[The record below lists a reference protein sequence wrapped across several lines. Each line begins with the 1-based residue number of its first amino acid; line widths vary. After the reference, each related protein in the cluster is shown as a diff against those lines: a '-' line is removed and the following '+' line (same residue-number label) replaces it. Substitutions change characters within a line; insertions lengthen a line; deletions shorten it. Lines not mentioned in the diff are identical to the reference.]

1 MGFLSTSDDTVYL
14 LGASTWP
21 GEEAILLQA
30 AQRLTRQGRDVRVI
44 LVPRHAERGAEIG
57 ALVSR
62 YAMSYS
68 QRSNVSQRGS
78 DCVVHIADTTG
89 ELQQLCQCAHL
100 ALIGKSF
107 APHRGGQTPI
117 ECAAVGTPMVYGPH
131 MSNFIEECRMLE
143 QEKIASR
150 CDHVAEAVHAM
161 VDLVNHPDQLLSRKM
176 RLQHWFDHQTGA
188 LGCLMRAFADA
199 ELVS

>member
-1 MGFLSTSDDTVYL
+1 
-14 LGASTWP
+14 
-21 GEEAILLQA
+21 
-30 AQRLTRQGRDVRVI
+30 
-44 LVPRHAERGAEIG
+44 
-57 ALVSR
+57 
-62 YAMSYS
+62 
-68 QRSNVSQRGS
+68 
-78 DCVVHIADTTG
+78 
-89 ELQQLCQCAHL
+89 
-100 ALIGKSF
+100 
-107 APHRGGQTPI
+107 
-117 ECAAVGTPMVYGPH
+117 
-131 MSNFIEECRMLE
+131 MLE